1 MELLGDGLEREWK
14 ALASRPESKEALR
27 RWSAADPRLAGFIAF
42 DELIAAVR
50 RPPSAKVGN
59 DVLAALL
66 RLGAED
72 RFARRCLLEAVM
84 PGLIRLACR
93 FPTCGEDADDRL
105 QTVLLHAVERIHA
118 LAGQEV
124 PWPAVAI
131 GGYVRDHLRRAE
143 RAHRDAPAAPLE
155 AAATIPAAS
164 ERTAADHLA
173 GVLVDGLRRGT
184 IRPDDAALLYTTRVA
199 GHPTAAVAAAVGV
212 DPVVLRTRRRRAE
225 QRLIGPS
232 MSVC

>member
-14 ALASRPESKEALR
+14 ALASRSESKDALR
-27 RWSAADPRLAGFIAF
+27 RRSAADPRLADFIGF

-66 RLGAED
+66 RLGSED
-72 RFARRCLLEAVM
+72 PFARRCLLEALM

-105 QTVLLHAVERIHA
+105 QTVLLHAVERIHD
-118 LAGQEV
+118 LAGQEL

-143 RAHRDAPAAPLE
+143 RAHRDPAAPLE
-155 AAATIPAAS
+155 AAATIRAAP
-164 ERTAADHLA
+164 ERTAADQLA
-173 GVLVDGLRRGT
+173 GVLVEGFRRGT

-212 DPVVLRTRRRRAE
+212 DPVVLRTRRRRSE
-225 QRLIGPS
+225 QRLIGQS